1 MTCIDDGGNLAN
13 WIVGGLIGGLVGGV
27 VSAAQ
32 GGSFWEGAVQGAVSG
47 AIAGAAVDVALATV
61 ATCGLAGIAVGGAI
75 AFFGGAGGSL
85 AGEEL
90 LSLLSTG
97 HLKDVD
103 SKMKS
108 RAIVAGAFNVLAFG
122 FSSVLKYADEGIQG
136 FNQSPKA
143 VDVLKTAGEN
153 LTYFSVKAIDVTSA
167 FGAAHISLFAAVL
180 TVS

>member
-1 MTCIDDGGNLAN
+1 MTCTDDGGNLAN

-61 ATCGLAGIAVGGAI
+61 ATCGLAGIAVGGVI
-75 AFFGGAGGSL
+75 SFVGGAGGSIV
-85 AGEEL
+85 GEEVH
-90 LSLLSTG
+90 SLITTG
-97 HLKDVD
+97 HLKTPDVGMR
-103 SKMKS
+103 K
-108 RAIVAGAFNVLAFG
+108 RALTAGAFNMVAFG
-122 FSSVLKYADEGIQG
+122 YSSLLKYADEGIQG
-136 FNQSPKA
+136 FNQSLKGNDVVKA
-143 VDVLKTAGEN
+143 AWNN
-153 LTYFSVKAIDVTSA
+153 LTDVSVKAIDVTSA